1 MVELK
6 KIAVLALCVLSLQML
21 SFGLAEVPDG
31 PRTELPLL
39 LRPNLQIDPGAVVV
53 VGRHAAG
60 TDVVAS
66 AFARLG
72 MQSWINESTRRIPF
86 VRPDLKLNVA
96 GINGTTLNSLKVINV
111 DFENARAANQGFF
124 LVCIGGPEANVTTK
138 KINMELPVRF
148 LKDYQR
154 NRWTVTTFV
163 EGIPEMYYGD
173 EYGIIAFLPN
183 QSHLNGET
191 LEKVTNG
198 HKQLG
203 TLVVAGTTQEGTFA
217 AAVCLRD
224 ILNGTSKKG
233 RQLLRQLD
241 KVLIWMISGEE
252 QYLHSVVV
260 IVEYTGEDTAE
271 IVDIFLF

>member
-1 MVELK
+1 
-6 KIAVLALCVLSLQML
+6 ML

-39 LRPNLQIDPGAVVV
+39 LRPNLKIDPGAVVV
-53 VGRHAAG
+53 VGRDSTEA
-60 TDVVAS
+60 DVVAS
-66 AFARLG
+66 ALTRLG
-72 MQSWINESTRRIPF
+72 MQSWITESVRRIPF
-86 VRPDLKLNVA
+86 VRPDLKLNFA
-96 GINGTTLNSLKVINV
+96 GINGNTLNSLKITHV
-111 DFENARAANQGFF
+111 DLESAQAANQGFF
-124 LVCIGGPEANVTTK
+124 LVSVGGPEANLTTK

-148 LKDYQR
+148 LKDYQK
-154 NRWTVTTFV
+154 NKWTVTTYM
-163 EGIPEMYYGD
+163 EGIPQQYYGD
-173 EYGIIAFLPN
+173 EYGIIAFLPS

-191 LEKVTNG
+191 VGKVTNG

-203 TLVVAGTTQEGTFA
+203 TLVVAGTTEEGTLA

-224 ILNGTSKKG
+224 ILNGTSVKG

-252 QYLHSVVV
+252 QYLHPVVV
-260 IVEYTGEDTAE
+260 IVKYIGEDTAE